1 MATIYRKT
9 AKGQTEIETRAHR
22 LSLRLR
28 SALILVDGRRT
39 DDEVRKL
46 MAQQG
51 DDSLR
56 LLDEQGF
63 VEVIGITQ
71 DAPRP
76 PAAPLR
82 AAEPLRQAAPV
93 APVAPVAPAAAA
105 APAVSARDFA
115 TTRTQA
121 VRLFTDMVGPMAEAL
136 AIKME
141 RARSPDELR
150 PLMQTAQ
157 RIIGNARGGQAAADY
172 AQRFL
177 GSAGG

>member
-22 LSLRLR
+22 LPLRLR
-28 SALILVDGRRT
+28 SALILVDSRRT

-63 VEVIGITQ
+63 IEVIGITQ
-71 DAPRP
+71 EAPRM
-76 PAAPLR
+76 
-82 AAEPLRQAAPV
+82 
-93 APVAPVAPAAAA
+93 AA
-105 APAVSARDFA
+105 APPRPAVPPPLPAPVPTASPASARDFA

-150 PLMQTAQ
+150 PLVQTAQ

-172 AQRFL
+172 GNRFL
-177 GSAGG
+177 GSPGG

>member
-9 AKGQTEIETRAHR
+9 AKGQAEIETRAHR
-22 LSLRLR
+22 LPLRLR

-51 DDSLR
+51 EDSLR

-63 VEVIGITQ
+63 IDVIGITQ
-71 DAPRP
+71 EVPRAFA
-76 PAAPLR
+76 AAPPPS
-82 AAEPLRQAAPV
+82 APAPAPQAAP
-93 APVAPVAPAAAA
+93 PA
-105 APAVSARDFA
+105 SARDFV
-115 TTRTQA
+115 TTRAQA

-150 PLMQTAQ
+150 PLVQTAQ

-172 AQRFL
+172 GNRFL
-177 GSAGG
+177 GSPGN

>member
-9 AKGQTEIETRAHR
+9 AKGQTEIETRVHR

-63 VEVIGITQ
+63 IEVIGITQ
-71 DAPRP
+71 EAPRVAAP
-76 PAAPLR
+76 PARPAEPQPAPAPAAP
-82 AAEPLRQAAPV
+82 
-93 APVAPVAPAAAA
+93 PA
-105 APAVSARDFA
+105 SARDFA

-150 PLMQTAQ
+150 PLVQTAQ

-172 AQRFL
+172 GQKIL
-177 GSAGG
+177 GSPGG